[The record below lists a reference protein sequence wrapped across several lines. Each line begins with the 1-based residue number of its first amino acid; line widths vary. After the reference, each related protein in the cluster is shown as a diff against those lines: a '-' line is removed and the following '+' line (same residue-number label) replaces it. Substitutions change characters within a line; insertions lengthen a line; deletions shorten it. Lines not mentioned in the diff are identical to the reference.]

1 MAGSSNPRERSGL
14 FRLIT
19 RTSSPRSKDRDEPHF
34 LAPVDH
40 REREAAL
47 TEDRAVADEKSLA
60 LWAADDTAGA
70 GIRYKGIERGQRYR
84 PVGRSFSVWEVREV
98 VNHPGL
104 PVPHVRLIRVG
115 SPKDMKTV
123 SADIL
128 RSRRFY
134 KPA

>member
-1 MAGSSNPRERSGL
+1 MADPKSLRQRAGL
-14 FRLIT
+14 LRLIT
-19 RTSSPRSKDRDEPHF
+19 PKSSPRGEGQDEPHL

-47 TEDRAVADEKSLA
+47 TEDRAVADEKPLA

-128 RSRRFY
+128 RSRRF
-134 KPA
+134 